1 MMFTGVPLTDPDG
14 SQPLV
19 AAIRWIEQTL
29 LGTTATIVAT
39 MAIAAIGFL
48 MLTGRVPLR
57 RGATVVL
64 GCFIVFGATT
74 IAAGIMGLR
83 DQSASAPRSMRWA
96 PEQLP
101 PAPIA
106 PPAQPQVYDPY
117 AGASVPN
124 H

>member
-1 MMFTGVPLTDPDG
+1 MMFTGVSLTDPDG

-19 AAIRWIEQTL
+19 AATRWIEQTL

-39 MAIAAIGFL
+39 MAVAAVGFL

-64 GCFIVFGATT
+64 GCFIVVGATT

-83 DQSASAPRSMRWA
+83 DKTASIPQSIRLAT
-96 PEQLP
+96 EQVTP
-101 PAPIA
+101 TPIA

-124 H
+124 R